1 MDTSA
6 GHHTNALVRTRERT
20 HTRAKADSVNSA
32 LLQSAEPGHA
42 SLQRAIDQILSIFD
56 DL

>member
-1 MDTSA
+1 MNTST
-6 GHHTNALVRTRERT
+6 GHHINALVRAHEHT
-20 HTRAKADSVNSA
+20 HTHAETDSVNTA

-42 SLQRAIDQILSIFD
+42 WLQRAIDQILSIFD

>member
-1 MDTSA
+1 MHEHEL
-6 GHHTNALVRTRERT
+6 GHRTNARMRTCAHT
-20 HTRAKADSVNSA
+20 HAKPDSVNTA
-32 LLQSAEPGHA
+32 LLRSAEPGHA